1 MSTNCDSL
9 CIDTSPQT
17 NYTLYYNILEYF
29 RVIMSN
35 HPGIKRV
42 TQGDLYSIDTDEFPS
57 YPLGNIL
64 ITDVTFQDSV
74 TLYNAQLTV
83 ADKVKLKNNDSVGRS
98 NFQSV
103 PYYGTDDVV
112 DIHSNSL
119 AILNDL
125 ISYTKYKVES
135 FDIFQDVQCIP
146 FRDNFDN
153 GLAGF
158 VANIVVVTHND
169 RNRCLFD
176 LDGSC

>member
-1 MSTNCDSL
+1 
-9 CIDTSPQT
+9 
-17 NYTLYYNILEYF
+17 
-29 RVIMSN
+29 
-35 HPGIKRV
+35 
-42 TQGDLYSIDTDEFPS
+42 
-57 YPLGNIL
+57 
-64 ITDVTFQDSV
+64 
-74 TLYNAQLTV
+74 LTV
-83 ADKVKLKNNDSVGRS
+83 ADKVKLKTNDSVGRT

-112 DIHSNSL
+112 DIHSNTL

-125 ISYTKYKVES
+125 VSYTKYKVES

-158 VANIVVVTHND
+158 VCNFVAVTHND

-176 LDGSC
+176 LDGTC